1 MGLFHMNAATRGDHP
16 LPDSFTVTRTI
27 ATTPERLFQAWTTP
41 EEFAAWFG
49 SADVPVPLESVHLD
63 ARIGEDWR
71 ADMHIP
77 DGPVIHWVG
86 TFTAVEPPHRLALT
100 MTDAP
105 DADPGPPLEITFT
118 AVPGGTEMRV
128 VQSGSGFTP
137 EQEAMTI
144 AGYQRFFDAME
155 ALVTQ

>member
-1 MGLFHMNAATRGDHP
+1 MT
-16 LPDSFTVTRTI
+16 DSFTVTRTI

-49 SADVPVPLESVHLD
+49 SEDVDVPLDSVHLV
-63 ARIGEDWR
+63 ARVGEVWR

-77 DGPVIHWVG
+77 DGPIIHWVG
-86 TFTAVEPPHRLALT
+86 TFTEVDPPHRLALT

-105 DADPGPPLEITFT
+105 ESDPGLPLEVTFT
-118 AVPGGTEMRV
+118 AVPGGTEMRL

-137 EQEAMTI
+137 EQEEMTI
-144 AGYQRFFDAME
+144 AGYHSFFDAME
-155 ALVTQ
+155 ALVTK